1 VCSTNAA
8 AVAAL
13 DRVGA
18 AAWCGY
24 VDELLG
30 RVGRH
35 VARPEVRSR
44 LGAMVLA
51 LLGREGPKNCWTL
64 AEQAGEARP
73 WGMQHLLGRAVW
85 DTDAV
90 AGELR
95 DYVVAHLGGGG
106 ILVVDETGDVKK
118 GRSTVGVQRQYTG
131 TAGRIENAQVGVYLG
146 YATRRGHA
154 LVDRELYLPR
164 SWTDDPDRCTAAG
177 VPEDVGFATKPALA
191 RMLIERALDA
201 GVPAGWVTG
210 DEVYGADPQLAR
222 ALESRGVGYVLAIAA
237 NRRLPID
244 ATSSRTAAHIAA
256 DLPARARQV
265 RPAGAGTHG
274 PRRYAWAWV
283 GLHPRTAA
291 PPARRRRG
299 EDPGPP
305 PPGSWSL
312 LVRRNLSTG
321 ELAFYRCYAP
331 TPTTLAQLITIAGRR
346 WTIEENF
353 QSSKGLAGL
362 DEHQVRRWLPWRR
375 WTLLAMLAHALL
387 AVITAVERHHH
398 PAATGLIDLTCAE
411 VRRLLTAALASLSTG
426 VDALAH
432 ATDWSRW
439 RRDHQYRAKTC
450 HYARHGV
457 RLS

>member
-1 VCSTNAA
+1 VWTTNAA

-18 AAWCGY
+18 ATWCGY
-24 VDELLG
+24 VDELLE
-30 RVGRH
+30 RVGQH
-35 VARPEVRSR
+35 VARPEVRTR
-44 LGAMVLA
+44 LGAMLLA
-51 LLGREGPKNCWTL
+51 LLGREGPRNCWTL
-64 AEQAGEARP
+64 AEAAGESRP

-85 DTDAV
+85 NTDAV
-90 AGELR
+90 TGELR
-95 DYVVAHLGGGG
+95 GFVVEHLGAGG
-106 ILVVDETGDVKK
+106 ILVVDETGDLKK
-118 GRSTVGVQRQYTG
+118 GRATVGVARQYTG
-131 TAGRIENAQVGVYLG
+131 AAGRIENAQVGVYLG
-146 YATRRGHA
+146 YATGRGHA
-154 LVDRELYLPR
+154 LIDRELYLPK
-164 SWTDDPDRCTAAG
+164 SWTDDPDRCAAAG
-177 VPEDVGFATKPALA
+177 VPAEVGFATKPALA
-191 RMLIERALDA
+191 RVLIERALDA

-222 ALESRGVGYVLAIAA
+222 ALEARGVGYVLAIAG

-244 ATSSRTAAHIAA
+244 AATTRTAAQLAA
-256 DLPARARQV
+256 DLPRRAWQV
-265 RPAGAGTHG
+265 RSAGAGAHG

-291 PPARRRRG
+291 PAAVRRRG
-299 EDPGPP
+299 EDPGQLPR
-305 PPGSWSL
+305 GSWSL

-331 TPTTLAQLITIAGRR
+331 TPTTLAQLIKIAGRR

-387 AVITAVERHHH
+387 AVLTATEREHH
-398 PAATGLIDLTCAE
+398 PAGAGLIDLTCAE
-411 VRRLLTAALASLSTG
+411 VCRLLTAALAPLIAP
-426 VDALAH
+426 VDALIH
-432 ATDWSRW
+432 AADWSRW
-439 RRDHQYRAKTC
+439 RRNHQHRAKTC
-450 HYARHGV
+450 HYARYGV